1 MAKYFGAEGIKTDAD
16 NIDQGL
22 AEALELDK
30 PTLLEVE
37 IPNMMPPFQI
47 VE

>member
-1 MAKYFGAEGIKTDAD
+1 MAKSFGAEGIKTDAD
-16 NIDQGL
+16 SIEEGL
-22 AEALELDK
+22 AEALALDK

-37 IPNMMPPFQI
+37 IQNMMPPFQI